1 MGDVWTWLA
10 FFFVL
15 VALLIVVLYQL
26 MCLTDLEF
34 DYVNPYDSASRIN
47 RVVLPEFIMQGV
59 LCILCLVT
67 GHWFMSLL
75 SVPYL
80 YYNAR
85 LYMQRKHLTDVT
97 EIFNLLDWEKKQRLF
112 KLAYII
118 LLICISLF
126 WVIFSALE
134 DDEEAL

>member
-85 LYMQRKHLTDVT
+85 LDACLHPSLWRG
-97 EIFNLLDWEKKQRLF
+97 
-112 KLAYII
+112 KLA
-118 LLICISLF
+118 LSRASPALKGDRATSQRFPLF
-126 WVIFSALE
+126 GNPSCGA
-134 DDEEAL
+134 